1 MSGVV
6 EGDLVALGEELVER
20 DSVWQHGLVVVCDTE
35 QSGDG
40 HALRD
45 NERACNHNSLANK
58 QECDDNIKQ

>member
-6 EGDLVALGEELVER
+6 EGDLVAVGEELVER

-45 NERACNHNSLANK
+45 NECACNNDRNSNE
-58 QECDDNIKQ
+58 QECDTNFNQ